1 MMLSDFEQAVLAD
14 EMMDRRAQHEARR
27 KTVLG
32 APEAQGRDLVAFAL
46 LIRFDLSA
54 EDAVLYLREAPTLLT
69 VAEVS
74 AWVEAIPRPPVVETL
89 Q

>member
-1 MMLSDFEQAVLAD
+1 MTLSDFEAAVLED
-14 EMMDRRAQHEARR
+14 HMMDRRPHHEARR
-27 KTVLG
+27 DAVLG
-32 APEAQGRDLVAFAL
+32 APEAQGRDLLAFAL

-54 EDAVLYLREAPTLLT
+54 EDAVLYLRQAPNLHT

-74 AWVEAIPRPPVVETL
+74 AWVDAIPRPPAPETL

>member
-1 MMLSDFEQAVLAD
+1 MTLSDFEAAVLAD
-14 EMMDRRAQHEARR
+14 DMMDRRAQHEARR
-27 KTVLG
+27 GAVLG
-32 APEAQGRDLVAFAL
+32 APEAQDKDLLAFAL

-54 EDAVLYLREAPTLLT
+54 EDAVLYLRQAPSLLT

-74 AWVEAIPRPPVVETL
+74 AWVEAIPRPPASDTL